1 MRKKNERQQNVEAV
15 HTHTHTHTRKFS
27 EKRKV
32 IVVGVGV
39 AIVTMVAMVV
49 MAIQLCMKKEIIG
62 ENVLAGNSEPI
73 KVADVGGS
81 EDNEIQ
87 KENSADGS
95 ISSETVTTNLE
106 DVVKPKAMVDT
117 SKWDTSKVTVYTD
130 KSGNKAPI
138 PVGYVASQVIGET
151 EINTGLVIYEGT
163 TPVTGTAIGVPGT
176 PAWTA
181 SCERN
186 QWVWVPVPDVDR
198 IYDKSTGKS
207 KLYERTQTG
216 RGSNINTSKNYEP
229 GILTKY
235 DNERYFSQYNLSGM
249 TKKKLLYELETELD
263 ETIKSIE
270 KYGGFYIGRYETGK
284 VTKRNSTRYV
294 KPVIQRIQG
303 EMSINYVTWYDSYI
317 NLKTLG
323 VNENVKSN
331 MIYGCLWDETLQWF
345 RESGAKTDAEL
356 YNSLTW
362 GNYGVSNSF
371 TYYTN
376 VSGSVGTKS
385 SKTIIPTGSTER
397 NKANN
402 IYDMAGNVREWTMEG
417 NGGNTGLWS
426 RKVRGS
432 YFETSTTSDGT
443 SGAGHRYYE
452 YPYSNGDHYDL
463 GQGDIRCACV
473 YVYKIEILR
482 V

>member
-1 MRKKNERQQNVEAV
+1 M
-15 HTHTHTHTRKFS
+15 
-27 EKRKV
+27 
-32 IVVGVGV
+32 

-73 KVADVGGS
+73 KVADVGGL

-198 IYDKSTGKS
+198 DRKS
-207 KLYERTQTG
+207 
-216 RGSNINTSKNYEP
+216 
-229 GILTKY
+229 
-235 DNERYFSQYNLSGM
+235 
-249 TKKKLLYELETELD
+249 
-263 ETIKSIE
+263 
-270 KYGGFYIGRYETGK
+270 
-284 VTKRNSTRYV
+284 VV
-294 KPVIQRIQG
+294 
-303 EMSINYVTWYDSYI
+303 
-317 NLKTLG
+317 
-323 VNENVKSN
+323 
-331 MIYGCLWDETLQWF
+331 
-345 RESGAKTDAEL
+345 
-356 YNSLTW
+356 
-362 GNYGVSNSF
+362 
-371 TYYTN
+371 
-376 VSGSVGTKS
+376 
-385 SKTIIPTGSTER
+385 
-397 NKANN
+397 
-402 IYDMAGNVREWTMEG
+402 
-417 NGGNTGLWS
+417 
-426 RKVRGS
+426 
-432 YFETSTTSDGT
+432 
-443 SGAGHRYYE
+443 
-452 YPYSNGDHYDL
+452 
-463 GQGDIRCACV
+463 
-473 YVYKIEILR
+473 
-482 V
+482 